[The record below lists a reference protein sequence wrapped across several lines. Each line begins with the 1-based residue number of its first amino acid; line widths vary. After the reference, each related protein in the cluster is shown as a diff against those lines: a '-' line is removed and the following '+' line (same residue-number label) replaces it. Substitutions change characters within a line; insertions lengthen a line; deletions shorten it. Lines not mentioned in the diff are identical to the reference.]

1 MGAGSPPASGR
12 TGLCSGPTRAWIEA
26 VSSHF
31 IFSREHVLSAL
42 LTFRFLENLFSVLN
56 HYGRARQNL
65 CWAVDTCLVEPV
77 QFLYRCDG
85 AGVDGSDT
93 VLSTWVPASSVPH
106 SREKKQ
112 AQPALLEG
120 MSEQRPVR
128 GWSLEITHRRP
139 LLTYVTGNFM
149 FPKP

>member
-1 MGAGSPPASGR
+1 MPAPHQQTAPGV
-12 TGLCSGPTRAWIEA
+12 TGLCSGLTRASVEA

-77 QFLYRCDG
+77 QFLYKCDE
-85 AGVDGSDT
+85 AGVDVSDT
-93 VLSTWVPASSVPH
+93 VCAELVGPCELRASLP
-106 SREKKQ
+106 
-112 AQPALLEG
+112 
-120 MSEQRPVR
+120 
-128 GWSLEITHRRP
+128 
-139 LLTYVTGNFM
+139 
-149 FPKP
+149 